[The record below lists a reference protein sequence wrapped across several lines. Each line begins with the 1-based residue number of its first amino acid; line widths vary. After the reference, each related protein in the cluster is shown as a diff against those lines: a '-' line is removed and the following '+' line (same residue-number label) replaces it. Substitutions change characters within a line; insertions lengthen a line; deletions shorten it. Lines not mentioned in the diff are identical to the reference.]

1 MRPIVI
7 IAAAMIMAIAASWA
21 TVIIAQSSRSPDP
34 SAAYMMQLMRD
45 AANLADPKADPVD

>member
-7 IAAAMIMAIAASWA
+7 IAAAAVMATAASWA
-21 TVIIAQSSRSPDP
+21 TVIIAQSPRSLDP
-34 SAAYMMQLMRD
+34 AAAQMMQLMRD